1 MENTDGGKWGQNI
14 ALYIIA
20 GVIVIALFMWFVH
33 QTGKEKADL
42 SASVQN
48 LYGRIAA
55 IEPAV
60 AANTATLGKVGN
72 TLSAAVQGVADIKAD
87 VDALDGAVFAPVFS
101 HGRRGGCGC
110 GGSEKFRKESTY
122 TLDTTTLTEID
133 TCNN

>member
-1 MENTDGGKWGQNI
+1 MVAFLWFMHQQGKD
-14 ALYIIA
+14 
-20 GVIVIALFMWFVH
+20 
-33 QTGKEKADL
+33 KADL

-87 VDALDGAVFAPVFS
+87 VDALDGAVFVPRGYG
-101 HGRRGGCGC
+101 HGRGCGC
-110 GGSEKFRKESTY
+110 GCGNTEKFRKESTY